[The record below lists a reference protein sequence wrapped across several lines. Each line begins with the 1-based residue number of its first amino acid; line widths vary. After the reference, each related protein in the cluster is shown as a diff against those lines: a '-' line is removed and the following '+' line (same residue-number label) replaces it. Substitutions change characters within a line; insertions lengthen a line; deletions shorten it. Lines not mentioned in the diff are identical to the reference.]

1 MGWSK
6 SKGMKAGASAKAEM
20 RELALRGMEAEEGVT
35 VAAKEDQGEA
45 KVAGGRCC
53 SSQCSRTA
61 ARHSARS

>member
-35 VAAKEDQGEA
+35 VAARAE
-45 KVAGGRCC
+45 
-53 SSQCSRTA
+53 
-61 ARHSARS
+61 